1 MSTVGTSAD
10 PTSTEFEY
18 LDDVPA
24 SHMNKGK
31 DQRVDTPLSQ
41 ASTDPSSP
49 MPVLTL
55 GDPWAAMSSE
65 DDFSSCFANAT
76 RKQEATELEC
86 KPMRMDKNG
95 VTCEATIRPPPKLP
109 ELEDKLLQAKT
120 LTMAMYGCEKDSE
133 DTGDDDEENPVPVKN
148 VSSVKTLPSR
158 TWLGRQ
164 FAQAA
169 LPPPRTWLQS
179 KFAQAMDLESVT
191 CEQRADENGDVR
203 HWPETEAHE
212 PEMHRLNGGVLV
224 GPGLSMLQKED
235 AKFECNPVDWESDSE
250 YIGDDDRDDE
260 ENQAGLNDVSP
271 VSSHL
276 PTTWLEARFSE
287 VVLRPAMTWLERQHA
302 YVKAPCKMMSD
313 LGGDHWPLVTEE
325 AASDHIEV

>member
-10 PTSTEFEY
+10 PTPTEFEY
-18 LDDVPA
+18 LDDAPA

-31 DQRVDTPLSQ
+31 DQRVDTRLSQ
-41 ASTDPSSP
+41 ASTDTSSS
-49 MPVLTL
+49 TL

-133 DTGDDDEENPVPVKN
+133 DTGDDNEENPVPVKN
-148 VSSVKTLPSR
+148 VSSLKTLPSR

-169 LPPPRTWLQS
+169 PPPPRTWLQS
-179 KFAQAMDLESVT
+179 KFAH
-191 CEQRADENGDVR
+191 ENGDVS
-203 HWPETEAHE
+203 HLPETEAHE
-212 PEMHRLNGGVLV
+212 PEMHRLNWGVLV

-235 AKFECNPVDWESDSE
+235 AKFKCNPVDWESDSE
-250 YIGDDDRDDE
+250 YSGDDDRHDE
-260 ENQAGLNDVSP
+260 ENQAGLNDVNP
-271 VSSHL
+271 ASSHL
-276 PTTWLEARFSE
+276 PTTWLEAWSSE
-287 VVLRPAMTWLERQHA
+287 VVLRPAMTWLECQHA